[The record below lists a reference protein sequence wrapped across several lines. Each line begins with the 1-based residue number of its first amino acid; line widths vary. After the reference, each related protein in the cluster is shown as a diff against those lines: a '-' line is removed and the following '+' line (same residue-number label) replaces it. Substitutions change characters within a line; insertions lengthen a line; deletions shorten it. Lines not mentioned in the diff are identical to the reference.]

1 MKKILSAAILSALSC
16 AAALAAGDWANFG
29 RYAEANKAVSKPPL
43 AVLMG
48 DSITDA
54 WPKKTPDG
62 FFAKNNIVGR
72 GISGQVTSQMLARF
86 RRDVLD
92 LKPKYVAILAG
103 TNDIAQNQGYIA
115 VENVFGNIVSM
126 VEIAKAN
133 GVIPIVCSVLPAN
146 KYPWRQEIKPAP
158 LVKKLNEMLKAY
170 CEKNSVKYVDYYTPM
185 ADDKDGL
192 PKKYANDGIH
202 PTPEGYVVMEKILL
216 PELK

>member
-1 MKKILSAAILSALSC
+1 MKKTLIAAVFSALSF
-16 AAALAAGDWANFG
+16 AAAFAAGDWANFG
-29 RYAEANKAVSKPPL
+29 RYAEANRAVTKPPL

-48 DSITDA
+48 DSITAA
-54 WPKKTPDG
+54 WPGKTPGD
-62 FFAKNNIVGR
+62 FFAKNNIAGR
-72 GISGQVTSQMLARF
+72 GIGGQVTSQMLARF

-92 LKPKYVAILAG
+92 LNPKYVAILAG

-115 VENVFGNIVSM
+115 VENIFGNIVSM

-158 LVKKLNEMLKAY
+158 IVKKLNGMLKAY
-170 CEKNSVKYVDYYTPM
+170 CEKNSVKYVDYFTPM
-185 ADDKDGL
+185 ADSADGL
-192 PKKYANDGIH
+192 PKKYAADGIH
-202 PTPEGYVVMEKILL
+202 PTPEGYAVMEKILL

>member
-1 MKKILSAAILSALSC
+1 MRRYSPHSPG

-103 TNDIAQNQGYIA
+103 TNDIAQNRYIA
-115 VENVFGNIVSM
+115 VENIFGNIVSM

-192 PKKYANDGIH
+192 RKIRQRRNPPD
-202 PTPEGYVVMEKILL
+202 PEGYAVMEKILL

>member
-1 MKKILSAAILSALSC
+1 MKKIFFAAILSAFSC

-103 TNDIAQNQGYIA
+103 TNDIAQNQAI
-115 VENVFGNIVSM
+115 S
-126 VEIAKAN
+126 
-133 GVIPIVCSVLPAN
+133 
-146 KYPWRQEIKPAP
+146 PWKTSSA
-158 LVKKLNEMLKAY
+158 
-170 CEKNSVKYVDYYTPM
+170 T
-185 ADDKDGL
+185 
-192 PKKYANDGIH
+192 
-202 PTPEGYVVMEKILL
+202 
-216 PELK
+216 